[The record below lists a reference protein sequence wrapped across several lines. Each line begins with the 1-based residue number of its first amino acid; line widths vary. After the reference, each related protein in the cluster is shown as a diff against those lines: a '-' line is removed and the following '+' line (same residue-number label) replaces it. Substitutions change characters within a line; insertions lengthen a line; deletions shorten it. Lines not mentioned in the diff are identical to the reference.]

1 MPRPFLTARWSHL
14 LIVSFEVPEGLVHR
28 VVPPA
33 LQLDRWQ
40 GRAHVSLVAL
50 GMDDVRVRGWR
61 VPGLPAHPQ
70 VNFRT
75 YVRHGNRPGVWFIR
89 QLVPNRLIAAVARWR
104 YNEPFDAT
112 PIECTAAQT
121 EAEARVEYRIARRW
135 RVAAEIGPTAG
146 RPVAASAA
154 AYFQERYLG
163 YRVDRRGRLTVFR
176 VEHPSWVGREVRRL
190 EWDVDFAALYGAAWG
205 VLNEPRPVS
214 AIYAEG
220 SEVAV
225 YSPNPVT
232 DSTSTSP

>member
-1 MPRPFLTARWSHL
+1 LPRPFLTARWSHL

-89 QLVPNRLIAAVARWR
+89 QLVPNRLIAAVAS
-104 YNEPFDAT
+104 N
-112 PIECTAAQT
+112 
-121 EAEARVEYRIARRW
+121 
-135 RVAAEIGPTAG
+135 
-146 RPVAASAA
+146 
-154 AYFQERYLG
+154 
-163 YRVDRRGRLTVFR
+163 
-176 VEHPSWVGREVRRL
+176 
-190 EWDVDFAALYGAAWG
+190 
-205 VLNEPRPVS
+205 
-214 AIYAEG
+214 G
-220 SEVAV
+220 SL
-225 YSPNPVT
+225 
-232 DSTSTSP
+232 